1 MVKDDDDED
10 DGVDITNPIEEKNE
24 ETDDN
29 SLDAQSELD
38 QNLALRYSDESEN
51 SDPCDDTDH
60 FQRPISTT
68 DPSMILYYNIIC
80 AFISIFTNSY
90 FHKIML
96 IRLRLAWKICGC
108 SWIEE
113 SLCLLSIPHPN

>member
-1 MVKDDDDED
+1 MKVDFSLVNYTFNYDRVNENALLFLYTRILTDFTDFYLVKDDDDED
-10 DGVDITNPIEEKNE
+10 DGVDITNPIEETNE

-29 SLDAQSELD
+29 SLDAQSEFY
-38 QNLALRYSDESEN
+38 QNLALRYSDESEH

-80 AFISIFTNSY
+80 AFI
-90 FHKIML
+90 
-96 IRLRLAWKICGC
+96 
-108 SWIEE
+108 
-113 SLCLLSIPHPN
+113 